1 MWKDFIPSSKLNY
14 DHYNIIKQF
23 SDIKN
28 RIENNII
35 SKKINNNFLIIKDR
49 DILEKYSLLKIN
61 IKGDEGIISPYQIDK
76 KLYLLDFNN
85 LATFLFY
92 NQKEQK
98 NKNTKDIY
106 LDEIRKLISEL
117 DIYIE
122 STGLKKFLKR
132 TPR

>member
-1 MWKDFIPSSKLNY
+1 M
-14 DHYNIIKQF
+14 
-23 SDIKN
+23 
-28 RIENNII
+28 
-35 SKKINNNFLIIKDR
+35 NNNFLIIKDR

-98 NKNTKDIY
+98 KKNTKDIY